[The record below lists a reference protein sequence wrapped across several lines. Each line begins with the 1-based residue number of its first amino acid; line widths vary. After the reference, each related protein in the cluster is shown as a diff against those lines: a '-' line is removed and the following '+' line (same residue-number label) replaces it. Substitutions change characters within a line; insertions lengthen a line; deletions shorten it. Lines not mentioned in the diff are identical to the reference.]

1 MSENGKNTSDA
12 PDDRVHL
19 DELSELLEEQTVPQS
34 VMWMGREAFGN
45 VYRYMLRY
53 MMRYHVSGFRALF
66 TVHVRSEIGENDRE
80 NVINEVKELLQSH
93 LRNSDVMMQ
102 MGAEQFFVLLPEIDE
117 ENIDNVI
124 GRILDLWEARGGGK
138 KAEIT
143 YEISS
148 VVPEDMEE
156 NNTGD
161 TPWVVVVDD
170 DKVNIQRA
178 GHILS
183 QNGIRVTGLTS
194 GSALLDFMKEN
205 RPNLILLD
213 YQMPDMD
220 GFDTLRKLRISE
232 GDIDEVPVI
241 FLTGDDEEET
251 EVEGLQLGAMD
262 FIKKPF
268 TPEVLLLR
276 VRHSIELIRLQ
287 RHLSQAVDKKT
298 EENEKLFIH
307 VVQSLASAIDAKDT
321 YTNGHSGRVA
331 FYAREIAKRYGYSI
345 KQQGDIYMMGLL
357 HDVGKIGVPDAV
369 INKPGKLDEDEFA
382 QIQAHPV
389 MGARILENIQEM
401 PELAIGAHWH
411 HERYGGGGYP
421 DDLSGEEIPEGARII
436 AVADAYDAM
445 SSRRSYRDI
454 LPQDVVRS
462 EIVNG
467 SGTQFDPQFAEIM
480 LQMIDE
486 DPEYTMR
493 EK

>member
-1 MSENGKNTSDA
+1 MSENSQNNSDTT
-12 PDDRVHL
+12 DSRIRL
-19 DELSELLEEQTVPQS
+19 DELSELLKEQSVPQS

-66 TVHVRSEIGENDRE
+66 TVHVNSDIEGDEKKA
-80 NVINEVKELLQSH
+80 VINEVKELLQGH

-102 MGAEQFFVLLPEIDE
+102 MGEEQFFVLLPEIDE
-117 ENIDNVI
+117 ENIDGVL
-124 GRILDLWEARGGGK
+124 GRIQDLWYAQENGN
-138 KAEIT
+138 KAKLS

-148 VVPEDMEE
+148 VGADEE
-156 NNTGD
+156 EEKSSDD

-194 GSALLDFMKEN
+194 GAALLDFMKDN

-241 FLTGDDEEET
+241 FLTGDDDEET
-251 EVEGLQLGAMD
+251 EVEGLRLGAMD

-307 VVQSLASAIDAKDT
+307 VVQSLATAIDAKDT
-321 YTNGHSGRVA
+321 YTNGHSSRVA
-331 FYAREIAKRYGYSI
+331 AYSREIAKRYGYST
-345 KQQGDIYMMGLL
+345 KHLSDIYMMGLL

-369 INKPGKLDEDEFA
+369 INKPGTSRRCRSWQSPLTG
-382 QIQAHPV
+382 IT
-389 MGARILENIQEM
+389 
-401 PELAIGAHWH
+401 
-411 HERYGGGGYP
+411 
-421 DDLSGEEIPEGARII
+421 SGTE
-436 AVADAYDAM
+436 VADTPTAWWERI
-445 SSRRSYRDI
+445 SRRRHGLSRW
-454 LPQDVVRS
+454 PM
-462 EIVNG
+462 
-467 SGTQFDPQFAEIM
+467 P
-480 LQMIDE
+480 
-486 DPEYTMR
+486 TMR
-493 EK
+493 